1 MTDSWTPTQIQHLET
16 LLTDRDSRI
25 LDDLEHFRAL
35 TTRLIQRLHFP
46 AGDGGTHASVP
57 TATRL
62 ANRILLR
69 LESNGFVARID
80 RRIGGSLR
88 GSAGQTWHLAAAGER
103 LLRARRDEPGRRR
116 FVTPSYAFLA
126 HTLAVAEVAVRL
138 REGDQQ
144 HSFDLLEL
152 TSEPAC
158 WRPFQGPLGL
168 VTLKSDLFAV
178 IANSEVEAHILIEV
192 DRATEHLPAVIK
204 KCRTYQQYRQTGLEQ
219 AESGIFPAVL
229 WIAPD
234 VQRSNRLRAALRAER
249 DLPSGLFTIC
259 EADHAIDVIASFLTP
274 TTPHRK
280 EVSHD
285 QSIN

>member
-1 MTDSWTPTQIQHLET
+1 MTDAWTPTQIQQLES
-16 LLTDRDSRI
+16 LLTGRDSRI

-46 AGDGGTHASVP
+46 AGDGGIHATVP

-69 LESNGFVARID
+69 LESHGFIARID
-80 RRIGGSLR
+80 RRIGGGLR

-103 LLRARRDEPGRRR
+103 LLRARRGEPGRRR
-116 FVTPSYAFLA
+116 YIRPSYTFLA
-126 HTLAVAEVAVRL
+126 HTLAVAEVAVTL
-138 REGDQQ
+138 READQW
-144 HSFDLLEL
+144 STFDLLEL
-152 TSEPAC
+152 GSEPAC

-168 VTLKSDLFAV
+168 VTLKPDLFAV
-178 IANSEVEAHILIEV
+178 IANSKVEAHILIEV
-192 DRATEHLPAVIK
+192 DRATEHLPTVIK

-219 AESGIFPAVL
+219 ADSGLFPAVL
-229 WIAPD
+229 WITPSA
-234 VQRSNRLRAALRAER
+234 QRSSKLRAALQAER
-249 DLPSGLFTIC
+249 DLPSDLFTIC

-274 TTPHRK
+274 TIPHRK